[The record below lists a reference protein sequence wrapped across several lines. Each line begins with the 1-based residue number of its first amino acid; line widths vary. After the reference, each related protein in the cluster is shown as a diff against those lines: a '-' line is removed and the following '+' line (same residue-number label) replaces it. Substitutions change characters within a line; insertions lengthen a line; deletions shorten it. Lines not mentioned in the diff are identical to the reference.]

1 MNTLEGIIEDV
12 EKSDLV
18 SKKVIDKVIE
28 LISQEKW
35 QEINDKEG
43 NIITT
48 TGELLIT
55 LKEIP
60 YLEKQI
66 EKMKCCG
73 NCNKMFCN
81 EQDRKECGYN
91 YKYWKLRV

>member
-28 LISQEKW
+28 LIGQEKW
-35 QEINDKEG
+35 QELNDKEG
-43 NIITT
+43 NTITT

-81 EQDRKECGYN
+81 EQDKKECGYN
-91 YKYWKLRV
+91 YKYWELRV